1 MCGINAIEDQM
12 HMLVKCEAYQ
22 HERNMMFHTLNTIT
36 DEVSSM
42 TSNEKERLT
51 LWLLSN
57 VQCDQPVREFL
68 DAAFT
73 KRSSWIGTLII
84 ITHISFEMM
93 INNMWDNGH
102 WYVCSSTFLTEFNR
116 HLLVSDSYRYFTII
130 VSHTFHLIF
139 VILLW
144 TFNPQLLMNAYP

>member
-1 MCGINAIEDQM
+1 MCGINAIEDEM

-93 INNMWDNGH
+93 INNMWDNDH
-102 WYVCSSTFLTEFNR
+102 WYVCSS
-116 HLLVSDSYRYFTII
+116 
-130 VSHTFHLIF
+130 
-139 VILLW
+139 
-144 TFNPQLLMNAYP
+144 